1 MSNPSPMWPAT
12 ARPEPLIGRGL
23 AEARSSLRHDLAW
36 LTGAPAGRRLGH
48 LVLSARRVVRGPGR
62 AFLYISIDLSL
73 SLYLDRHGDA
83 PASDGSCMNFIAWTT
98 VAPAAEAAAAG
109 AASAAGAAA
118 ASTCTG
124 GCSDSTGGMPM
135 WRTRRLRPTS
145 ASQLALREPLSVP
158 DRASGCPALR
168 PASANQPLGPRW
180 PAISALFFT

>member
-1 MSNPSPMWPAT
+1 
-12 ARPEPLIGRGL
+12 
-23 AEARSSLRHDLAW
+23 
-36 LTGAPAGRRLGH
+36 
-48 LVLSARRVVRGPGR
+48 
-62 AFLYISIDLSL
+62 
-73 SLYLDRHGDA
+73 
-83 PASDGSCMNFIAWTT
+83 MNLIAWTT

-135 WRTRRLRPTS
+135 WKTRRLRPTS

-158 DRASGCPALR
+158 DRASGRPELR

-180 PAISALFFT
+180 PAIQALVSA